1 MNFRS
6 FLESGIKVTDIWPV
20 NKAFYDMDSPEGREQ
35 YDNDLKYALA
45 RMEKRRRMTVVSEKV
60 VEEPYVITC
69 WRGFDQRSF
78 ERDARSGNGKIILRG
93 ERAMEGMLWFTHS
106 LQPRDLQPKEYAL
119 SHARDDGYLLTY
131 PLKCRRSFKITR
143 YDDGS
148 EIVDVPDGTK
158 INQTELR
165 SSDNI
170 AGKFYELP
178 EGWYFTWQVQR
189 HIGFKGDLEIEA
201 SMLKKISNRD
211 K

>member
-6 FLESGIKVTDIWPV
+6 FLESDIKVTDFWPV

-35 YDNDLKYALA
+35 YDKDLKDALA
-45 RMEKRRRMTVVSEKV
+45 MVERRRRIKVVSEKV
-60 VEEPYVITC
+60 VEEPYVIMC

-78 ERDARSGNGKIILRG
+78 ERDAMSRNGKIILRG

-106 LQPRDLQPKEYAL
+106 LQPRDLRPKEYAL

-131 PLKCRRSFKITR
+131 PLRCRRSFKITKH
-143 YDDGS
+143 DDGS
-148 EIVDVPDGTK
+148 EITDVPDGIK

-165 SSDNI
+165 SADNI
-170 AGKFYELP
+170 GGKFYELP

-189 HIGFKGDLEIEA
+189 HIGFRGELEIEE
-201 SMLKKISNRD
+201 SMLKRISN
-211 K
+211 